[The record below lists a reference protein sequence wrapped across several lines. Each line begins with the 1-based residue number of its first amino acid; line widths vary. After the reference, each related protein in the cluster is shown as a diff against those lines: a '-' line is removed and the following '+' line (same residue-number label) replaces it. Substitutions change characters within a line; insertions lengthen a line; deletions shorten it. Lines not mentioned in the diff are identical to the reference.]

1 MTQKTPDDTNPSSNP
16 DHKSE
21 PQSQD
26 NIAQSPD
33 DLIDSGNSP
42 DGNRSTNAGKSKLG
56 QGGD

>member
-1 MTQKTPDDTNPSSNP
+1 MTQKTPDLTNDSSNP

-33 DLIDSGNSP
+33 DLVDSGNSP
-42 DGNRSTNAGKSKLG
+42 DGSRATDAKTPKAGQRDG
-56 QGGD
+56 